1 MVRLVYPFLAFAI
14 NLGGL
19 PPPNIGFFLP
29 GFLCY
34 HFER

>member
-19 PPPNIGFFLP
+19 PPNIGFFLP